1 MNFSA
6 WSIRN
11 PVPAIL
17 LFILLTV
24 SGLLAFDRLAV
35 QNFPDMVLPT
45 VQINAAFEGAA
56 PAQLETEVAR
66 KIEDK
71 LASLSLLE
79 HVTTTIT
86 DGAVSINVSFQLEKD
101 GEAALN
107 EVRNAVDSMS
117 GDLPAQ
123 MQTPSVTKTTVQ
135 GSPILTYAVRSVRL
149 NETELSWFVDNDM
162 TKALLAVPGVGQV
175 SRIGGI
181 NREVQ
186 IDLNPQLMS
195 SLGLSAA
202 TVSARL
208 KSMQSDASGGRA
220 EIGGSKQ
227 VIRTLGA
234 VSSIEALR
242 ALAIPLPS
250 GALVRLDEIST
261 VTDSFADRGSIA
273 YLDGEP
279 VIAVQVKRSN
289 GFSDTGVAAAIRTGM
304 QNFAAAKPDV
314 EIVEAYST
322 TGPIIENYD
331 GSMHMLYEGAILAI
345 VVVWLFLR
353 DWRAT
358 VLSAV
363 ALPLSVIPTF
373 LVMYLA
379 DFSLNTVTLLA
390 LSLVVGI
397 LIDDA
402 IVEIENIA
410 RHLQMGKHPKE
421 AALEA
426 ADEIGLAVIATTFTL
441 VAVFL
446 PTAFMSGIP
455 GLIFRQFGVTA
466 AVAVL
471 ASLVVAR
478 LLTPMMAAYMMKA
491 HPVEAKDGW
500 IMRAYMAVVRI
511 CLQRRKLTVLG
522 VMLFLGLSMSTIPFL
537 SSGFLPASDDAQT
550 QVTLTLQP
558 GSTIGQTEAITR
570 RAAEIVSRLPDVT
583 HVFSSVGSVSSN
595 DLIDSSTTA
604 DTGAASLVVDL
615 KKIGDRTRTQTEIEN
630 DIRQA
635 LSVLPGTRI
644 AVGTGGNGTTLEIT
658 LASDDSDALGQAAGA
673 LEEQLRTLRRVGA
686 VTSSASL
693 QAPEIQIVTNLDSA
707 AALGVTAEAISEAV
721 RVATNGDYSSSLA
734 KLNLPQRQL
743 PIRVRF
749 DPSNRTTFDDIANLR
764 VAGARGSVDVGS
776 VAEISIGGSPSEI
789 SRIDRS
795 RNVTL
800 SLELNGRILGDVYRE
815 AQALPALRNLPE
827 GVRLV
832 EQGELE
838 RSSELFGSFAI
849 AMGIG
854 IFCIYAVLVLLF
866 HDFLQPVTILMALPL
881 SLGGALLPLVLTGTS
896 FSMPVVIGLLMLMG
910 VVTKNSILLVEYA
923 IISRRAGLSR
933 FDALVD
939 ACHKRARPIVM
950 TTIAMGGGMLP
961 VALSLSGGDSSFRQ
975 PMAIVV
981 IGGLM
986 TSTVFSLV
994 AIPVIFTFVDDFL
1007 RLLKRLAALGE
1018 HETSPASTPEDAVQF
1033 EAPLRRERSWDAPRL
1048 RSGLRETGAGS
1059 NWPATPADG
1068 LSHPPAERPA
1078 RRN

>member
-24 SGLLAFDRLAV
+24 GGLITFDRLAV
-35 QNFPDMVLPT
+35 QNFPDMDLPT
-45 VQINAAFEGAA
+45 IQVSASLEGAA

-66 KIEDK
+66 KIEDR
-71 LASLSLLE
+71 LASLNLLD
-79 HVTTTIT
+79 HITTTVT
-86 DGAVSINVSFQLEKD
+86 DGSVSINVSFQLGKD
-101 GEAALN
+101 SEEALN
-107 EVRNAVDSMS
+107 EVRNAVESAS
-117 GDLPAQ
+117 GDLPSE
-123 MQTPSVTKTTVQ
+123 MQAPGVTKVTVQ
-135 GSPILTYAVRSVRL
+135 GSTLLTYAVRSARL
-149 NETELSWFVDNDM
+149 NETELSWFVDNNM
-162 TKALLAVPGVGQV
+162 TKALLSVSGVGEV
-175 SRIGGI
+175 SRTGGI
-181 NREVQ
+181 EREVH
-186 IDLNPQLMS
+186 IDLNPELMS
-195 SLGLSAA
+195 ALGLSAA
-202 TVSARL
+202 TVSSQL
-208 KSMQSDASGGRA
+208 KSVQSDTSGGRA
-220 EIGGSKQ
+220 EIGGAKQ
-227 VIRTLGA
+227 GIRTLGA
-234 VSSIEALR
+234 VSSIRQLKS
-242 ALAIPLPS
+242 LAIPLPS
-250 GALVRLDEIST
+250 GELVRLDEIGK
-261 VTDSFADRGSIA
+261 VTDSFADRSSIA

-279 VIAVQVKRSN
+279 VIAVEVKRSN
-289 GFSDTGVAAAIRTGM
+289 GFSDTGVAAAIEAAM
-304 QNFAAAKPDV
+304 QDFAAANPDV

-322 TGPIIENYD
+322 VGPIIENYD

-358 VLSAV
+358 FLSAV

-410 RHLQMGKHPKE
+410 RHLQMGKPPKQ

-426 ADEIGLAVIATTFTL
+426 ADEIGLAVIATTLTL

-478 LLTPMMAAYMMKA
+478 LLTPMMAAHMMKA
-491 HPVEAKDGW
+491 HPIELRDGR
-500 IMRAYMAVVRI
+500 IMRAYMALVKN
-511 CLQRRKLTVLG
+511 CLCYRKLTILG
-522 VMLFLGLSMSTIPFL
+522 VCIFLGLSLSTITML
-537 SSGFLPASDDAQT
+537 SAGFLPPSDDSQT

-558 GSTIGQTEAITR
+558 GSSIEQTDAITR
-570 RAAEIVSRLPDVT
+570 RAADIVSGLPDIT
-583 HVFSSVGSVSSN
+583 RVFSAVGSASSD
-595 DLIDSSTTA
+595 DLIDSSMTIDTA
-604 DTGAASLVVDL
+604 TASLVVDL
-615 KKIGDRTRTQTEIEN
+615 KKIGERNRKQAEIEN

-635 LSVLPGTRI
+635 LAVLPGVRI
-644 AVGTGGNGTTLEIT
+644 EVDTGGNGTTLEIT
-658 LASDDSDALGQAAGA
+658 LASDDSNALDQAAGA
-673 LEEQLRTLRRVGA
+673 LEEQLRTLQGIGA

-693 QAPEIQIVTNLDSA
+693 QAPEVQIIPDLDRA
-707 AALGVTAEAISEAV
+707 AALGVTSEAISEAV
-721 RVATNGDYSSSLA
+721 RVDTSGDYSSSLA

-749 DPSNRTTFDDIANLR
+749 DPGNRTTLGDIANLR
-764 VAGARGSVDVGS
+764 VAGARGSVDLGS
-776 VAEISIGGSPSEI
+776 VAEIRIGGSPSEI

-800 SLELNGRILGDVYRE
+800 SVELNGRILGDVYRE
-815 AQALPALRNLPE
+815 VQALPALQNLPDD
-827 GVRLV
+827 VKLV

-838 RSSELFGSFAI
+838 RSSELFDNFAI
-849 AMGIG
+849 AMAVGV
-854 IFCIYAVLVLLF
+854 FCIYAVLVLLF
-866 HDFLQPVTILMALPL
+866 HDFFQPLTILMALPL

-923 IISRRAGLSR
+923 IMSRRAGLSR

-961 VALSLSGGDSSFRQ
+961 VALSLSGGDASFRQ

-981 IGGLM
+981 IGGLI
-986 TSTVFSLV
+986 TSTILSLV
-994 AIPVIFTFVDDFL
+994 VIPVIFTFVDDFL
-1007 RLLKRLAALGE
+1007 LLLKRM
-1018 HETSPASTPEDAVQF
+1018 F
-1033 EAPLRRERSWDAPRL
+1033 RRE
-1048 RSGLRETGAGS
+1048 TVV
-1059 NWPATPADG
+1059 
-1068 LSHPPAERPA
+1068 LSQ
-1078 RRN
+1078 RNT